1 MEDGEIIEEAEMV
14 DEATAREEHA
24 DIEALK
30 RGDNIMRME
39 LMLLRREKEL
49 WERERQLLGRELE
62 MLRSSPMMAQR
73 RMAVLFRHLV
83 TLEASTTYCLSLTK
97 RITLFGGRN
106 SNCSY

>member
-1 MEDGEIIEEAEMV
+1 MEDGEIIEKAEMV

-49 WERERQLLGRELE
+49 WEKERQLLGRELE
-62 MLRSSPMMAQR
+62 MLRSPMMA
-73 RMAVLFRHLV
+73 
-83 TLEASTTYCLSLTK
+83 STTSN
-97 RITLFGGRN
+97 GGIIPAPGDVRSIKDLLPEFDETDN
-106 SNCSY
+106 AFWR